1 MDGGKQYHVKETNPD
16 RNILISLLIS
26 RRSSFYDYMVIWYI
40 NIIADFKSTIYI
52 IQLLLH

>member
-1 MDGGKQYHVKETNPD
+1 MREKVE
-16 RNILISLLIS
+16 RC
-26 RRSSFYDYMVIWYI
+26 RSSFYDYMVIWYI

>member
-1 MDGGKQYHVKETNPD
+1 MGENSTTSKRQIQIE
-16 RNILISLLIS
+16 IFLISLLIS